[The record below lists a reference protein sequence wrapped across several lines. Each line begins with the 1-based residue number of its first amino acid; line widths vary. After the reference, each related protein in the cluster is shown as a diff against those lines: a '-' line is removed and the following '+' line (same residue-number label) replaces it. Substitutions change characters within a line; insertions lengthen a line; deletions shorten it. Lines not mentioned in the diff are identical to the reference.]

1 MTGQESEKRVSL
13 ALQLL
18 KLSGSQ
24 LEWVQGVI
32 DQFQLPSQYQHN
44 NISDIVTGE
53 VLERIGDAL
62 RIHHAFSR
70 QALSKDRFEF
80 ALERALKLSGIDA
93 KLAISRTNRGHDITI
108 GDVPASLKTEAANG
122 IKRDIIHISKWMEL
136 GRGEWQLD
144 LLLQLFLDHMHGYDR
159 IFTMRRLQPG
169 PGRYEYEF
177 VEIPKALM
185 LEATNCQ
192 LVLQEGSRQNP
203 KPGYGN
209 VYDAEGS
216 LKYALYFDGG
226 TERKLQIK
234 GLRKSLCVVH
244 ASWKFDSTD
253 IS

>member
-1 MTGQESEKRVSL
+1 MTRQESEQRVNL
-13 ALQLL
+13 AAQLL

-32 DQFQLPSQYQHN
+32 DQFQLPSQYQRN
-44 NISDIVTGE
+44 GTSDIVTDE
-53 VLERIGDAL
+53 VLERVGDAL

-93 KLAISRTNRGHDITI
+93 ALAISRTNRGHDITI
-108 GDVPASLKTEAANG
+108 YSIPVSLKTEAANA
-122 IKRDIIHISKWMEL
+122 IKRDSIHISKWMEL
-136 GRGEWQLD
+136 GRGEWRLD
-144 LLLQLFLDHMHGYDR
+144 LLLQLFLDHMQGYDR

-169 PGRYEYEF
+169 PEHYEYEF

-185 LEATNCQ
+185 LESANCQ
-192 LVLQEGSRQNP
+192 LVLQEGSKQSP

-209 VYDAEGS
+209 IYDAEGS

-226 TERKLQIK
+226 SERKLQIK

-244 ASWKFDSTD
+244 ANWEFDSAN